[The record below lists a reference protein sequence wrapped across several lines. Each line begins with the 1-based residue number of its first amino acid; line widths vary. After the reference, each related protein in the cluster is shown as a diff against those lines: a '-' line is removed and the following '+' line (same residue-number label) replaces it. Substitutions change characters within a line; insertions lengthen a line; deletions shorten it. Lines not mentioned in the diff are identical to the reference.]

1 MLGSTLGGSRPI
13 IRYLVFVW
21 FSCIC
26 ICVCLYLCLQEEGTP
41 RFSGTKF
48 SCCGKTER
56 SFWNDKM
63 LKNSGCQKN
72 WSCCGGEK
80 NSKGCSSVEQHLCCQ
95 VLSQIQIQIKIQI
108 HFQLGKKKHLS
119 PPVRRHIPVTEFP
132 NPGWG
137 FNPFNW
143 DLGGIWTVQYRSEK
157 KNEHFD

>member
-1 MLGSTLGGSRPI
+1 MSRHTKAGARFHTGREPPYHKVLG
-13 IRYLVFVW
+13 
-21 FSCIC
+21 
-26 ICVCLYLCLQEEGTP
+26 ICVKFLYLYLFLQEEGTP

-95 VLSQIQIQIKIQI
+95 VLSQIQIQMIIQI

-157 KNEHFD
+157 KN